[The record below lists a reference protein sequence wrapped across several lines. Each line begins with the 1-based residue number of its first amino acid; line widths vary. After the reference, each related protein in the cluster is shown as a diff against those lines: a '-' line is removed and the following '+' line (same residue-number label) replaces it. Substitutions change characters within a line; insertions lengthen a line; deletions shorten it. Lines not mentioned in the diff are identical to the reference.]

1 MKKQNNMKKILL
13 SILVCSG
20 LFVLASCE
28 KKVTT
33 EDTSKVTYY
42 VTFDLEGEET
52 MLVPLNGTY
61 VEPGFTATENGV
73 DVKSKCEITITD
85 ANGVEYPTIP
95 TDAPGFFTIT
105 YAATNADGFGASTE
119 RQVFVYDPTLTV
131 SMAGTYSVD
140 MAASKYG
147 KAGKTYAYYAPNY
160 SYTGTP
166 TVSFTEVAPGFY
178 QASDLMGGWYAQ
190 VRGIGARA
198 AMTGIVALNGDN
210 TITLLTSYIAY
221 WGDALDYI
229 SDSSFNPATGQLT
242 YFASYA
248 GQIFVTPVMTRN

>member
-1 MKKQNNMKKILL
+1 MKKILL

-42 VTFDLEGEET
+42 VTFELEGDAS
-52 MLVPLNGTY
+52 MLVPLNGAY

-85 ANGVEYPTIP
+85 ADGAEFDAIP

-105 YAATNADGFGASTE
+105 YAAVNADGFPASTK

-131 SMAGTYSVD
+131 SLAGTYSVD

-147 KAGKTYAYYAPNY
+147 KAGKTYADYAPNY
-160 SYTGTP
+160 GYSGTP
-166 TVSFTEVAPGFY
+166 TVTFTEVAPGFY
-178 QASDLMGGWYAQ
+178 QCSDLMGGWYAQ

-198 AMTGIVALNGDN
+198 AMTGIVALNSDN

-229 SDSSFNPATGQLT
+229 SNSNFNPATGQLT

-248 GQIFVTPVMTRN
+248 QQIFVTPVMTRN

>member
-1 MKKQNNMKKILL
+1 MKKILL

-42 VTFDLEGEET
+42 VTFELEGDAT

-73 DVKSKCEITITD
+73 DVKSKCVITITD
-85 ANGVEYPTIP
+85 ANGAKFATIP
-95 TDAPGFFTIT
+95 TDAPGFYTIT
-105 YAATNADGFGASTE
+105 YAGTNSDGFDASIE

-131 SMAGTYSVD
+131 SLAGTYSVD

-147 KAGKTYAYYAPNY
+147 KAGKTYADYAPNY
-160 SYTGTP
+160 GYSGTP
-166 TVSFTEVAPGFY
+166 TVSFSEVAPGFY
-178 QASDLMGGWYAQ
+178 QCSDLMGGWYAQ

-198 AMTGIVALNGDN
+198 AMVGIVALNGDN
-210 TITLLTSYIAY
+210 TITLLTSHIAY

-248 GQIFVTPVMTRN
+248 GQIFVTPVMNRN